1 MMNGIKEIAE
11 SVSSELKHRLPKQ
24 RKTQRTKLALLVSTM
39 LEVRSANLMDLA
51 AGLPRDADR
60 TDMRYQWI
68 IRLLGNPLVISD
80 AVMEPFAREV
90 LERAAADGE
99 PLSLILDQSKMSDR
113 HQVLMLAVRWGG
125 RALPLAWRVEA
136 TEGAIG
142 FDTQR
147 ALLEAVVPW
156 LPEQAGVR
164 LLGDRFYGTADLI
177 GWCQQRGWDY
187 RLRLKGN
194 LAVFDAT
201 GRTTTGQCA
210 RDRVYYLED
219 VELTGRRARTHIGI
233 IHDPGHAE
241 PWIIAMSEKPGYLRT
256 LEYSAR
262 WGIEPMFADFKSRG
276 FGIEDTK
283 LRYADRLD
291 RLILVMALAL
301 YVAVSTGQWDA
312 VHHPTPSEKKLG
324 RQSLLSEGLLF
335 EVGEVCRRITTE
347 AGAQDPGVVALFQA
361 GSGFSPFGKI
371 DGREVLSAD
380 RGKAGQRGGED
391 ADGAAYDQTG

>member
-1 MMNGIKEIAE
+1 MDSIRGLAE
-11 SVSSELKHRLPKQ
+11 GVAGEFQRLLPRQ
-24 RKTQRTKLALLVSTM
+24 RKTQRTNLSLLVATM
-39 LEVRSANLMDLA
+39 LDVRSANLMDLA

-60 TDMRYQWI
+60 IDMRYQWI
-68 IRLLGNPLVISD
+68 SRVLMNQLIDPD
-80 AVMEPFAREV
+80 AVMAPFAREV
-90 LERAAADGE
+90 LCRLAGE
-99 PLSLILDQSKMSDR
+99 DQPLVLILDQSKLSDR
-113 HQVLMLAVRWGG
+113 HQVLMLAVRYGE
-125 RALPLAWRVEA
+125 RALPVLWRVEA

-276 FGIEDTK
+276 FGIEDTQ

-312 VHHPTPSEKKLG
+312 VHHPTPSEKKAP
-324 RQSLLSEGLLF
+324 RTNRRKSPEAEPPGLP
-335 EVGEVCRRITTE
+335 E
-347 AGAQDPGVVALFQA
+347 D
-361 GSGFSPFGKI
+361 
-371 DGREVLSAD
+371 SA
-380 RGKAGQRGGED
+380 ASSS
-391 ADGAAYDQTG
+391 